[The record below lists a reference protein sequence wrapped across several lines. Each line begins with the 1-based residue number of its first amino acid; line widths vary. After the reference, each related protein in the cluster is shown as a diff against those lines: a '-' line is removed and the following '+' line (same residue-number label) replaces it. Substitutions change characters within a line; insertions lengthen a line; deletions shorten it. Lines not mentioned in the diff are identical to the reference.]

1 MASVERDGW
10 MQKLRAGLL
19 PAVPVPMSA
28 DGEIHEAAHRRY
40 VAYVAQQRCR
50 GVAVWA
56 HTGRGLHLTPAQRE
70 WVLRA
75 WREGL
80 GHDRIIIA
88 GAGVAS
94 HQHAHLPLSQRAS
107 RCQDEACRMAEQA
120 LELGADAILVYPP
133 RAYRGV
139 PAQEELVVEY
149 HRRLASL
156 GAPLIVFYLYE
167 NAGGLR
173 YSREVVE
180 ELMKIP
186 EVLGIKVATLDSV
199 LTFQDIAGLVRQRF
213 PEKVLLTGEDRMLP
227 YTLMRGAQAALI
239 GMGAALTS
247 MQAELIA
254 SYFARDYATFHE
266 LADKVDRFAEVTF
279 YEPMEKYI
287 VRMLGALMLLGVIS
301 EEAVNDPLGYR
312 LESEE
317 VERLKEGLREIGV
330 MG

>member
-1 MASVERDGW
+1 
-10 MQKLRAGLL
+10 
-19 PAVPVPMSA
+19 
-28 DGEIHEAAHRRY
+28 
-40 VAYVAQQRCR
+40 
-50 GVAVWA
+50 
-56 HTGRGLHLTPAQRE
+56 
-70 WVLRA
+70 
-75 WREGL
+75 
-80 GHDRIIIA
+80 
-88 GAGVAS
+88 
-94 HQHAHLPLSQRAS
+94 
-107 RCQDEACRMAEQA
+107 MAEQA

-317 VERLKEGLREIGV
+317 VERLNEGLREIGV
-330 MG
+330 IG